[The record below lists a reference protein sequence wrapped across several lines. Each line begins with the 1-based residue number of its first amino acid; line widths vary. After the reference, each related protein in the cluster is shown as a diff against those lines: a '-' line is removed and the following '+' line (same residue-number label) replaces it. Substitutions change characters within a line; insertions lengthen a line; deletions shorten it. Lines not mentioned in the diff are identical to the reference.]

1 MDAKGLTAVDS
12 TDVLRGNEDIAD
24 SCAWEP
30 PTASERAG
38 LPGREHLQGVE
49 WEPLPK
55 PKWLTENR
63 SFAIAGA
70 FAVVGMFLGVFA

>member
-1 MDAKGLTAVDS
+1 MIALDQFDRDMD
-12 TDVLRGNEDIAD
+12 AD
-24 SCAWEP
+24 SCAWQP
-30 PTASERAG
+30 PTHTERPG
-38 LPGREHLQGVE
+38 LPGLEHLAGVE

-70 FAVVGMFLGVFA
+70 LAVVGIYLGILA

>member
-1 MDAKGLTAVDS
+1 MDANGLTAVDS
-12 TDVLRGNEDIAD
+12 TGVQRGNEGIDIGV
-24 SCAWEP
+24 WTPPGEP
-30 PTASERAG
+30 ERAP
-38 LPGREHLQGVE
+38 LPGSEHLQGVE

-70 FAVVGMFLGVFA
+70 LAVVGIYMGLLA

>member
-1 MDAKGLTAVDS
+1 MDANGLTAVDS
-12 TDVLRGNEDIAD
+12 TGVLTGNAD
-24 SCAWEP
+24 LAESCAWEP
-30 PTASERAG
+30 PTSTERAP
-38 LPGREHLQGVE
+38 LPGREHLLGVE

-70 FAVVGMFLGVFA
+70 LAVVGIFLGVLA

>member
-1 MDAKGLTAVDS
+1 MDANGLTAVDS
-12 TDVLRGNEDIAD
+12 TGVQRGNEGIDIGV
-24 SCAWEP
+24 WTP
-30 PTASERAG
+30 PGETERAP
-38 LPGREHLQGVE
+38 LPGLEHLQGVE

-70 FAVVGMFLGVFA
+70 LAVVGIYMGLMS